1 MAAEAGGCSET
12 RIPNPGPW
20 GNSYTSVVVGG
31 GSLEKDK
38 ENKEES
44 ERKWQVQKS
53 MALQN
58 PRPERVVRK
67 EKPTQVGVCEEIRE
81 PEENKGC
88 RIRFLGADR
97 CLSKGTEI
105 TFID

>member
-1 MAAEAGGCSET
+1 MRNKHWHFRSRAQKK
-12 RIPNPGPW
+12 PGPKKW
-20 GNSYTSVVVGG
+20 ESFKKRWQLKPEDAQKREYQTQVLGGSYTSVVMGG

-53 MALQN
+53 TALQN

-67 EKPTQVGVCEEIRE
+67 EKPTQVRS
-81 PEENKGC
+81 
-88 RIRFLGADR
+88 L
-97 CLSKGTEI
+97 
-105 TFID
+105 